1 MAPKSVMRKML
12 LALFLGVRASL
23 GIGMSREEIEEI
35 LFSSNQTTVEVTI
48 SEEKLSRSGSPP
60 SERGMM

>member
-48 SEEKLSRSGSPP
+48 SEEKSQSPQL
-60 SERGMM
+60 